1 MTVSTTDSV
10 IEYEGNGVTTA
21 FPVPFKFPSNDD
33 LVVTRVYNDV
43 STVLVLGTDYSVVG
57 AGASAGGAVI
67 TSVAPSVGSKLSI
80 ERQLEPVQETDLRNQ
95 GRYFA
100 ETHENVFDYLTM
112 LIQQSFSW
120 ISRALRRP
128 IGKEYFDA
136 ENRRIANVESPSEN
150 NDAANKLWTE
160 QYVASVINTG
170 TGPVNLASNVLY
182 TDPAG
187 TLKTVQDMSGSSGA
201 GMIGYNP
208 SVSYFNGTVGSE
220 LKSLKS
226 LKVVVVTDYGATG
239 NGTTDDTAAIQ
250 AAIAAAGPYSDV
262 VFPSG
267 TYLITSTL
275 TSLTGQRWLGR
286 GGQRGTTLKKGANID
301 MVVVGTLSTILDIN
315 LEGVGATYTG
325 KGFVIS
331 SGFSQ
336 NLVRCRAVNMGGEP
350 LYFANNAG
358 GGANVTAF
366 EGYPVDTDTYA
377 GCAIAGDTSPHPRFF
392 RGMWLSGANFALGPG
407 AGNGGSMTEFYIRD
421 LRFDATSTL
430 FHISNG
436 RCATLGAT
444 TTLKGFDHSI
454 DGVAFAGPVAL
465 DSAQGINLGPSCSV
479 PSLTENATNSQY
491 NSVYVQRR
499 TYTPTWT
506 QTSATPAIGNGTLT
520 GNHVR
525 AGHMCHVQIE
535 LVAGSTTTFGDAASG
550 YRFSL
555 PFPGHLSFNQ
565 RGFPVRIYDT
575 SAGADFTGW
584 ASIGAGQDYITI
596 SVGAQQVRSTSPMTW
611 ANGDTLQCSFSYMV
625 R

>member
-1 MTVSTTDSV
+1 PLTVDRPTQLIERDGNLYSV
-10 IEYEGNGVTTA
+10 KLPA
-21 FPVPFKFPSNDD
+21 SFPVELTGNWATDQNLLVAQVDRSLRQQLRDSGGSGMLGFNASESYPSD
-33 LVVTRVYNDV
+33 T
-43 STVLVLGTDYSVVG
+43 
-57 AGASAGGAVI
+57 
-67 TSVAPSVGSKLSI
+67 
-80 ERQLEPVQETDLRNQ
+80 
-95 GRYFA
+95 
-100 ETHENVFDYLTM
+100 
-112 LIQQSFSW
+112 
-120 ISRALRRP
+120 
-128 IGKEYFDA
+128 
-136 ENRRIANVESPSEN
+136 
-150 NDAANKLWTE
+150 
-160 QYVASVINTG
+160 
-170 TGPVNLASNVLY
+170 
-182 TDPAG
+182 
-187 TLKTVQDMSGSSGA
+187 
-201 GMIGYNP
+201 IGYEVN
-208 SVSYFNGTVGSE
+208 T
-220 LKSLKS
+220 LRA
-226 LKVVVVTDYGATG
+226 LKVVVVTNYGATG

-286 GGQRGTTLKKGANID
+286 GGQRGTTIKKGANID

-325 KGFVIS
+325 KGFRIV

-336 NLVRCRAVNMGGEP
+336 TITRCRAVNMGGEP
-350 LYFANNAG
+350 LYFDSNAG
-358 GGANVTAF
+358 GGANVTVF
-366 EGYPVDTDTYA
+366 EGYPVDTDAYA
-377 GCAIAGDTSPHPRFF
+377 GCAIAGDTASHPRFF

-520 GNHVR
+520 GNYVR

-584 ASIGAGQDYITI
+584 ASIGAGQNYITI
-596 SVGAQQVRSTSPMTW
+596 SVGAQQVRATSPMTW
-611 ANGDTLQCSFSYMV
+611 ANGDTLQCSFSYMT

>member
-67 TSVAPSVGSKLSI
+67 TSVAPPVGSTLSI

-128 IGKEYFDA
+128 IGKEYFDS

-250 AAIAAAGPYSDV
+250 AAITAAGQNADV

-286 GGQRGTTLKKGANID
+286 GGQRGTTIKKGSNID

-520 GNHVR
+520 GNYVR

-611 ANGDTLQCSFSYMV
+611 ANGDTLQCSFSYMT

>member
-1 MTVSTTDSV
+1 MTTYATGNPLGSKDPRDLYDNAENFDTAMNDRENLAWSDRFGVSRKTWFGLEQQVADFLAAQGYEPVPLEYVDGSPLTVDRPTQLIERDGNLYSV
-10 IEYEGNGVTTA
+10 KLPA
-21 FPVPFKFPSNDD
+21 SFPVELTGNWATDQNLLVAQVDRSLRQQLRDSGGSGMLGFNASESYPS
-33 LVVTRVYNDV
+33 
-43 STVLVLGTDYSVVG
+43 
-57 AGASAGGAVI
+57 
-67 TSVAPSVGSKLSI
+67 
-80 ERQLEPVQETDLRNQ
+80 
-95 GRYFA
+95 
-100 ETHENVFDYLTM
+100 
-112 LIQQSFSW
+112 
-120 ISRALRRP
+120 
-128 IGKEYFDA
+128 DA
-136 ENRRIANVESPSEN
+136 
-150 NDAANKLWTE
+150 
-160 QYVASVINTG
+160 
-170 TGPVNLASNVLY
+170 
-182 TDPAG
+182 
-187 TLKTVQDMSGSSGA
+187 
-201 GMIGYNP
+201 IGYEVN
-208 SVSYFNGTVGSE
+208 T
-220 LKSLKS
+220 LMA
-226 LKVVVVTDYGATG
+226 LKVVVVTNYGATG

-286 GGQRGTTLKKGANID
+286 GGQRGTTIKKGANID

-325 KGFVIS
+325 KGFRIV

-336 NLVRCRAVNMGGEP
+336 TITRCRAVNMGGEP
-350 LYFANNAG
+350 LYFDSNAG
-358 GGANVTAF
+358 GGANVTVF
-366 EGYPVDTDTYA
+366 EGYPVDTDAYA
-377 GCAIAGDTSPHPRFF
+377 GCAIAGDTAPHPRFF

-520 GNHVR
+520 GNYVR

-584 ASIGAGQDYITI
+584 ASIGAGQGYITI
-596 SVGAQQVRSTSPMTW
+596 SVGAQQVRATSPMTW
-611 ANGDTLQCSFSYMV
+611 ANGDTLQCSFSYMT

>member
-1 MTVSTTDSV
+1 MTTYATGNPLGSKDPRDLYDNAENFDAAMNDRVNTTWNDRFGV
-10 IEYEGNGVTTA
+10 LRLTMKGYEEQFNDFLANSG
-21 FPVPFKFPSNDD
+21 FEPVPLEYVDGTPLTVDRPTQLIERDGD
-33 LVVTRVYNDV
+33 L
-43 STVLVLGTDYSVVG
+43 YSVKLP
-57 AGASAGGAVI
+57 AS
-67 TSVAPSVGSKLSI
+67 
-80 ERQLEPVQETDLRNQ
+80 
-95 GRYFA
+95 F
-100 ETHENVFDYLTM
+100 
-112 LIQQSFSW
+112 
-120 ISRALRRP
+120 
-128 IGKEYFDA
+128 
-136 ENRRIANVESPSEN
+136 
-150 NDAANKLWTE
+150 
-160 QYVASVINTG
+160 
-170 TGPVNLASNVLY
+170 PVNLTGNWATDQNLLVAQVDRSLRQQLRDAGGSGMVGFNASESY
-182 TDPAG
+182 PSDT
-187 TLKTVQDMSGSSGA
+187 
-201 GMIGYNP
+201 IGYEVN
-208 SVSYFNGTVGSE
+208 T
-220 LKSLKS
+220 LRA
-226 LKVVVVTDYGATG
+226 LKVVVVTNYGATG

-250 AAIAAAGPYSDV
+250 AAIIAAGQNADV

-286 GGQRGTTLKKGANID
+286 GGQRGTTIKKGANID

-407 AGNGGSMTEFYIRD
+407 AGNGGSMTQFYIRD

-436 RCATLGAT
+436 RCATIGAT
-444 TTLKGFDHSI
+444 TTIRGFDHSI

-479 PSLTENATNSQY
+479 PTFTENRSNCQY

-506 QTSATPAIGNGTLT
+506 QTSATPSIGNGTLT
-520 GNHVR
+520 GNYIRH
-525 AGHMCHVQIE
+525 GHQCMVEIE
-535 LVAGSTTTFGDAASG
+535 FIAGSTTTFGDAASA

-555 PFPGHLSFNQ
+555 PFPGHVSFNQ

-584 ASIGAGQDYITI
+584 ASIGADQDYITI
-596 SVGAQQVRSTSPMTW
+596 SVGGQQVRSTSPMTW
-611 ANGDTLQCSFSYMV
+611 ASGDTLQCSFSYMT

>member
-1 MTVSTTDSV
+1 MTQLLPNGKQHFVDNNGHPLVGGRVYHYYVGTNTPKDTYQDSGQTIPNTNPIVLDARGEASIYGSGPYRQVLTTSS
-10 IEYEGNGVTTA
+10 GVTIWDQVILDPSSAVGGDLDA
-21 FPVPFKFPSNDD
+21 FKADLANSTDPLKGAGLVGFSNSA
-33 LVVTRVYNDV
+33 VYAD
-43 STVLVLGTDYSVVG
+43 GTVG
-57 AGASAGGAVI
+57 AGIREINAKIGVI
-67 TSVAPSVGSKLSI
+67 
-80 ERQLEPVQETDLRNQ
+80 
-95 GRYFA
+95 
-100 ETHENVFDYLTM
+100 
-112 LIQQSFSW
+112 
-120 ISRALRRP
+120 
-128 IGKEYFDA
+128 
-136 ENRRIANVESPSEN
+136 
-150 NDAANKLWTE
+150 
-160 QYVASVINTG
+160 
-170 TGPVNLASNVLY
+170 
-182 TDPAG
+182 
-187 TLKTVQDMSGSSGA
+187 
-201 GMIGYNP
+201 
-208 SVSYFNGTVGSE
+208 
-220 LKSLKS
+220 
-226 LKVVVVTDYGATG
+226 VTDYGAKG
-239 NGTTDDTAAIQ
+239 DGVTDDTASIQ
-250 AAIAAAGPYSDV
+250 SAIAAAGEYSDV
-262 VFPSG
+262 IFPEG

-325 KGFVIS
+325 KGFRIV

-336 NLVRCRAVNMGGEP
+336 TITRCRAVNMGGEP
-350 LYFANNAG
+350 LYFDSNAG
-358 GGANVTAF
+358 GGANVTVF
-366 EGYPVDTDTYA
+366 EGYPVDTDAYA
-377 GCAIAGDTSPHPRFF
+377 GCAIAGDTAPHPRFF

-520 GNHVR
+520 GNYVR

-596 SVGAQQVRSTSPMTW
+596 SVGAQQVRATSPMTW
-611 ANGDTLQCSFSYMV
+611 ANGDTLQCSFSYMT

>member
-250 AAIAAAGPYSDV
+250 AAITAAGQNADV

-520 GNHVR
+520 GNYVR

-611 ANGDTLQCSFSYMV
+611 ANGDTLQCSFSYMT

>member
-1 MTVSTTDSV
+1 MTTYATGNPLGSKDPRDLYDNAENFDTAMNDRENLAWSDRFGVSRKTWFGLEQQVADYLAAQGYEPVPLEYVDGSPLTVDRPTQLIERDDNLYSV
-10 IEYEGNGVTTA
+10 KLPA
-21 FPVPFKFPSNDD
+21 SFPVDLTGNWATDQNLLVAQVDRSLRQQLRDSGGSGMVGFNASESYPSD
-33 LVVTRVYNDV
+33 T
-43 STVLVLGTDYSVVG
+43 
-57 AGASAGGAVI
+57 
-67 TSVAPSVGSKLSI
+67 
-80 ERQLEPVQETDLRNQ
+80 
-95 GRYFA
+95 
-100 ETHENVFDYLTM
+100 
-112 LIQQSFSW
+112 
-120 ISRALRRP
+120 
-128 IGKEYFDA
+128 
-136 ENRRIANVESPSEN
+136 
-150 NDAANKLWTE
+150 
-160 QYVASVINTG
+160 
-170 TGPVNLASNVLY
+170 
-182 TDPAG
+182 
-187 TLKTVQDMSGSSGA
+187 
-201 GMIGYNP
+201 IGYEVN
-208 SVSYFNGTVGSE
+208 T
-220 LKSLKS
+220 LRA
-226 LKVVVVTDYGATG
+226 LKVVVVTNYGATG

-250 AAIAAAGPYSDV
+250 AAITAAGQNADV

-325 KGFVIS
+325 KGFRIV

-336 NLVRCRAVNMGGEP
+336 TITRCRAVNMGGEP
-350 LYFANNAG
+350 LYFDSNAG
-358 GGANVTAF
+358 GGANVTVF
-366 EGYPVDTDTYA
+366 EGYPVDTDAYA
-377 GCAIAGDTSPHPRFF
+377 GCAIAGDTAPHPRFF

-520 GNHVR
+520 GNYVR

-596 SVGAQQVRSTSPMTW
+596 SVGAQQVRATSPMTW
-611 ANGDTLQCSFSYMV
+611 ANGDTLQCSFSYMT

>member
-1 MTVSTTDSV
+1 MSTLRVDTLQKPDNSVTVNLEDIITEVNLGDTTSP
-10 IEYEGNGVTTA
+10 T
-21 FPVPFKFPSNDD
+21 K
-33 LVVTRVYNDV
+33 
-43 STVLVLGTDYSVVG
+43 G
-57 AGASAGGAVI
+57 AGL
-67 TSVAPSVGSKLSI
+67 VG
-80 ERQLEPVQETDLRNQ
+80 
-95 GRYFA
+95 
-100 ETHENVFDYLTM
+100 
-112 LIQQSFSW
+112 FS
-120 ISRALRRP
+120 S
-128 IGKEYFDA
+128 
-136 ENRRIANVESPSEN
+136 
-150 NDAANKLWTE
+150 
-160 QYVASVINTG
+160 
-170 TGPVNLASNVLY
+170 
-182 TDPAG
+182 
-187 TLKTVQDMSGSSGA
+187 
-201 GMIGYNP
+201 
-208 SVSYFNGTVGSE
+208 SVSYPDGTIGAEILEVSSKIG
-220 LKSLKS
+220 
-226 LKVVVVTDYGATG
+226 VTVKDYGAVG
-239 NGTTDDTAAIQ
+239 DGVTDDTVAIQ
-250 AAIAAAGPYSDV
+250 AAITAVGQYKDLGWPR
-262 VFPSG
+262 G
-267 TYLITSTL
+267 TYLITQKL
-275 TSLTGQRWLGR
+275 VMPTGQRWIGS
-286 GGQRGTTLKKGANID
+286 GGQRGATIKKGANID
-301 MVVVGTLSTILDIN
+301 MVEVGTLCTVLDIS
-315 LEGVGATYTG
+315 LEGEGATYSG
-325 KGFVIS
+325 KGFVIA

-407 AGNGGSMTEFYIRD
+407 AGNGGSMTQFYIRD
-421 LRFDATSTL
+421 LRFDPTSTL

-520 GNHVR
+520 GNYVR

-575 SAGADFTGW
+575 SASADFTGW

-611 ANGDTLQCSFSYMV
+611 ATGDTLHCSFSYMT

>member
-1 MTVSTTDSV
+1 MTTYATGNPLGSKDPRDLYDNAENFDTAMNDRENLAWSDRFGVSRKTWFGLEQQVADYLAAQGYEPVPLEYVDGSPLTVDRPTQLIERDDNLYSV
-10 IEYEGNGVTTA
+10 KLPA
-21 FPVPFKFPSNDD
+21 SFPVELTGNWATDQNLLVAQVDRSLRQQLRDSGGSGMVGFNSSESYPSD
-33 LVVTRVYNDV
+33 T
-43 STVLVLGTDYSVVG
+43 
-57 AGASAGGAVI
+57 
-67 TSVAPSVGSKLSI
+67 
-80 ERQLEPVQETDLRNQ
+80 
-95 GRYFA
+95 
-100 ETHENVFDYLTM
+100 
-112 LIQQSFSW
+112 
-120 ISRALRRP
+120 
-128 IGKEYFDA
+128 
-136 ENRRIANVESPSEN
+136 
-150 NDAANKLWTE
+150 
-160 QYVASVINTG
+160 
-170 TGPVNLASNVLY
+170 
-182 TDPAG
+182 
-187 TLKTVQDMSGSSGA
+187 
-201 GMIGYNP
+201 IGYEVN
-208 SVSYFNGTVGSE
+208 T
-220 LKSLKS
+220 LRA
-226 LKVVVVTDYGATG
+226 LKVVVVTNYGATG

-250 AAIAAAGPYSDV
+250 AAITAAGQNADV

-275 TSLTGQRWLGR
+275 TSLMGQRWLGR

-325 KGFVIS
+325 KGFRIV

-336 NLVRCRAVNMGGEP
+336 TITRCRAVNMGGEP
-350 LYFANNAG
+350 LYFDSNAG
-358 GGANVTAF
+358 GGANVTVF
-366 EGYPVDTDTYA
+366 EGYPVDTDAYA
-377 GCAIAGDTSPHPRFF
+377 GCAIAGDTAPHPRFF

-520 GNHVR
+520 GNYVR

-596 SVGAQQVRSTSPMTW
+596 SVGAQQVRATSPMTW
-611 ANGDTLQCSFSYMV
+611 ANGDTLQCSFSYMT

>member
-1 MTVSTTDSV
+1 MTTYATGNPLGSKDPRDLYDNAENFDTAMNDRENLAWSDRFGVSRKTWFGLEQQVADFLAAQGYEPVPLEYVDGSPLTVDRPTQLIERDGNLYSV
-10 IEYEGNGVTTA
+10 KLPA
-21 FPVPFKFPSNDD
+21 SFPVELTGNWATDQNLLVAQVDRSLRQQLRDSGGSGMLGFNASESYPSD
-33 LVVTRVYNDV
+33 T
-43 STVLVLGTDYSVVG
+43 
-57 AGASAGGAVI
+57 
-67 TSVAPSVGSKLSI
+67 
-80 ERQLEPVQETDLRNQ
+80 
-95 GRYFA
+95 
-100 ETHENVFDYLTM
+100 
-112 LIQQSFSW
+112 
-120 ISRALRRP
+120 
-128 IGKEYFDA
+128 
-136 ENRRIANVESPSEN
+136 
-150 NDAANKLWTE
+150 
-160 QYVASVINTG
+160 
-170 TGPVNLASNVLY
+170 
-182 TDPAG
+182 
-187 TLKTVQDMSGSSGA
+187 
-201 GMIGYNP
+201 IGYEVN
-208 SVSYFNGTVGSE
+208 T
-220 LKSLKS
+220 LMA
-226 LKVVVVTDYGATG
+226 LKVVVVTNYGATG

-286 GGQRGTTLKKGANID
+286 GGQRGTTIKKGANID

-325 KGFVIS
+325 KGFRIV

-336 NLVRCRAVNMGGEP
+336 TITRCRAVNMGGEP
-350 LYFANNAG
+350 LYFDSNAG
-358 GGANVTAF
+358 GGANVTVF
-366 EGYPVDTDTYA
+366 EGYPVDTDAYA
-377 GCAIAGDTSPHPRFF
+377 GCAIAGDTAPHPRFF

-454 DGVAFAGPVAL
+454 DGVAFAGRVAL

-520 GNHVR
+520 GNYVR

-596 SVGAQQVRSTSPMTW
+596 SVGAQQVRATSPMTW
-611 ANGDTLQCSFSYMV
+611 ANGDTLQCSFSYMT

>member
-1 MTVSTTDSV
+1 MTTYATGNPLGSKDPRDLYDNAENFDTAMNDRENLAWSDRFGVSRKTWFGLEQQVADFLAAQGYEPVPLEYVDGSPLTVDRPTQLIERDGNLYSV
-10 IEYEGNGVTTA
+10 KLPA
-21 FPVPFKFPSNDD
+21 SFPVELTGNWATDQNLLVAQVDRSLRQQLRDSGGSGMLGFNASESYPSD
-33 LVVTRVYNDV
+33 T
-43 STVLVLGTDYSVVG
+43 
-57 AGASAGGAVI
+57 
-67 TSVAPSVGSKLSI
+67 
-80 ERQLEPVQETDLRNQ
+80 
-95 GRYFA
+95 
-100 ETHENVFDYLTM
+100 
-112 LIQQSFSW
+112 
-120 ISRALRRP
+120 
-128 IGKEYFDA
+128 
-136 ENRRIANVESPSEN
+136 
-150 NDAANKLWTE
+150 
-160 QYVASVINTG
+160 
-170 TGPVNLASNVLY
+170 
-182 TDPAG
+182 
-187 TLKTVQDMSGSSGA
+187 
-201 GMIGYNP
+201 IGYEVN
-208 SVSYFNGTVGSE
+208 T
-220 LKSLKS
+220 LRA
-226 LKVVVVTDYGATG
+226 LKVVVVTNYGATG

-325 KGFVIS
+325 KGFRIV

-336 NLVRCRAVNMGGEP
+336 TITRCRAVNMGGEP
-350 LYFANNAG
+350 LYFDSNAG
-358 GGANVTAF
+358 GGANVTVF
-366 EGYPVDTDTYA
+366 EGYPVDTDAYA
-377 GCAIAGDTSPHPRFF
+377 GCAIAGDTAPHPRFF

-407 AGNGGSMTEFYIRD
+407 GGNGGSLSEFYIRTFI
-421 LRFDATSTL
+421 FDPTSTL

-436 RCATLGAT
+436 RCSTPST
-444 TTLKGFDHSI
+444 TIRGFDHSI
-454 DGVAFAGPVAL
+454 DGVAFPGPLTL

-520 GNHVR
+520 GNYVR

-596 SVGAQQVRSTSPMTW
+596 SVGAQQVRATSPMTW
-611 ANGDTLQCSFSYMV
+611 ANGDTLKCSFSYMT

>member
-1 MTVSTTDSV
+1 MTTYATGNPLGSKDPRDLYDNAENFDAAMNDRANVAWSDRFGVSRKTWF
-10 IEYEGNGVTTA
+10 GVEQQVNDFLA
-21 FPVPFKFPSNDD
+21 NSGFEPVPLEYVDGTPLTVDRPTQLIERDGD
-33 LVVTRVYNDV
+33 L
-43 STVLVLGTDYSVVG
+43 YSVKLP
-57 AGASAGGAVI
+57 AS
-67 TSVAPSVGSKLSI
+67 
-80 ERQLEPVQETDLRNQ
+80 
-95 GRYFA
+95 F
-100 ETHENVFDYLTM
+100 
-112 LIQQSFSW
+112 
-120 ISRALRRP
+120 
-128 IGKEYFDA
+128 
-136 ENRRIANVESPSEN
+136 
-150 NDAANKLWTE
+150 
-160 QYVASVINTG
+160 
-170 TGPVNLASNVLY
+170 PVNLTGNWATDQNLLVAQVDRSLRQQLRDAGGSGMVGFNASESY
-182 TDPAG
+182 
-187 TLKTVQDMSGSSGA
+187 
-201 GMIGYNP
+201 P
-208 SVSYFNGTVGSE
+208 SDTVGYE
-220 LKSLKS
+220 VKTLGA
-226 LKVVVVTDYGATG
+226 LKVVVVTNYGATG

-250 AAIAAAGPYSDV
+250 AAITAAGQNADV

-286 GGQRGTTLKKGANID
+286 GGQRGTTIKKGANID

-325 KGFVIS
+325 KGFRIV

-336 NLVRCRAVNMGGEP
+336 TITRCRAVNMGGEP
-350 LYFANNAG
+350 LYFDSNAG
-358 GGANVTAF
+358 GGANVTVF
-366 EGYPVDTDTYA
+366 EGYPVDTDAYA
-377 GCAIAGDTSPHPRFF
+377 GCAIAGDTAPHPRFF

-407 AGNGGSMTEFYIRD
+407 AGNGGSMSEFYIRD
-421 LRFDATSTL
+421 LRFDSTSTL

-520 GNHVR
+520 GNYVR

-575 SAGADFTGW
+575 SAGTDFTGW

-596 SVGAQQVRSTSPMTW
+596 SVGAQQVRATSPMTW
-611 ANGDTLQCSFSYMV
+611 ANGDTLQCSFSYMT